1 MVKIKQYF
9 DEIIYISRITK
20 VTKKRLRIFFSVILS
35 NLTVVLDIAIIIFFA
50 YILTGETT
58 DNEFIVYF
66 LERIY
71 FLPIIV
77 FLRFLSNFVE
87 KMNILSLQLQVE
99 KNLRVYLIKEVYK
112 KGNYS
117 IADANNYLFNILTN
131 YKFSNNRNIFVWR
144 SSTIF
149 PYQNTSKAW

>member
-77 FLRFLSNFVE
+77 FLRFLSNKVE
-87 KMNILSLQLQVE
+87 KMNIISFQLKVE
-99 KNLRVYLIKEVYK
+99 KNIRVYLRKEFYK
-112 KGNYS
+112 K
-117 IADANNYLFNILTN
+117 
-131 YKFSNNRNIFVWR
+131 
-144 SSTIF
+144 
-149 PYQNTSKAW
+149 

>member
-112 KGNYS
+112 KE
-117 IADANNYLFNILTN
+117 IIQLLMQLFILIP
-131 YKFSNNRNIFVWR
+131 SAAMLAIF
-144 SSTIF
+144 TEL
-149 PYQNTSKAW
+149 